1 MARIRSIETW
11 APERAAAAADVYW
24 LYCLTEQGSESSGPC
39 KVGIASHLTK
49 RVSSLQGGNWRPV
62 VLCWVIRLH
71 SRDDV
76 KAVEQYCLMCLR
88 PSSYS
93 SDDRQ
98 LQSEWVAATP
108 AKAFEVASRYVNA
121 INDYPLKRVG

>member
-11 APERAAAAADVYW
+11 APERAAAADVYW

-39 KVGIASHLTK
+39 KVGIASHLEK
-49 RVSSLQGGNWRPV
+49 RVSSLQGGNWRPL

-71 SRDDV
+71 NRADV
-76 KAVEQYCLMCLR
+76 IEVEQHCLMCLR
-88 PSSYS
+88 PSQYN
-93 SDDRQ
+93 SDDIQ

-108 AKAFEVASRYVNA
+108 AKALAVASRYVNA
-121 INDYPLKRVG
+121 ITDYPLKRVG